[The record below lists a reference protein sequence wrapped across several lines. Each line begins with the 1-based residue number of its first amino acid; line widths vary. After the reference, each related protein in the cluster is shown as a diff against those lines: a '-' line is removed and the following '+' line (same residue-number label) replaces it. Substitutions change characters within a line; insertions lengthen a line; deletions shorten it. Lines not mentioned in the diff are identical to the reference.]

1 MKRGRKQI
9 LRGNIDFTQ
18 GGITSQL
25 ILFSIP
31 IILGELFQNLYNSV
45 DSLVAGNFVGSHAL
59 AAVSI
64 CSTLS
69 NLLVGFF
76 TGMSAGASVVVSRTF
91 GGGDHKELSSS
102 IRVSFTFSVVLGMG
116 LSVLGILLTPQLVRL
131 SAAPPEVYGEAVVY
145 LRICLAGLMLT
156 VIYNI
161 GAGILRRSGIPAIL
175 S

>member
-1 MKRGRKQI
+1 M
-9 LRGNIDFTQ
+9 RGNIDFTQ

-76 TGMSAGASVVVSRTF
+76 TGMSAGASVVVSRAF

-102 IRVSFTFSVVLGMG
+102 IRVSFTFYHDAALCRNRHQDRGCFCTVK
-116 LSVLGILLTPQLVRL
+116 LLFLPSPFVFHKKCLLALFRIPQK
-131 SAAPPEVYGEAVVY
+131 A
-145 LRICLAGLMLT
+145 
-156 VIYNI
+156 
-161 GAGILRRSGIPAIL
+161 
-175 S
+175 

>member
-59 AAVSI
+59 AAVSV

-76 TGMSAGASVVVSRTF
+76 TGMSAGASVVVSRAF
-91 GGGDHKELSSS
+91 GGG
-102 IRVSFTFSVVLGMG
+102 
-116 LSVLGILLTPQLVRL
+116 
-131 SAAPPEVYGEAVVY
+131 
-145 LRICLAGLMLT
+145 
-156 VIYNI
+156 
-161 GAGILRRSGIPAIL
+161 AITK